1 MISVQN
7 LLQPLNGNKNCLF
20 LLFLGLLFSC
30 AARKNSIVTSTQKNR
45 PTGTGYTTGNL
56 KRDSGILSAKR
67 QNPESFSTISLMLP
81 FKLAGI
87 NAENRSELEKSY
99 LPLDFYQGFRLAI
112 DSLAASGNKIRLN
125 ILDSQDDSSRISSL
139 IALGQLDHSNLVV
152 GPVFPDEIE
161 KVKSFAVRNHTFFVS
176 PLSPHKLS
184 EFNNPYLIQVSSPL
198 EAYARQT
205 ALFINEHYPGAH
217 IIILRCTESDDRFI
231 KPLSEALL
239 AVPEIIK
246 AVNNQKMV
254 FLKSKLEPGKQHIL
268 IVPSLDKSFWSNLM
282 VYLTEQALD
291 VPLVVFAHPNFER
304 LQFTNYDLM
313 QQIGLRFA
321 SNYLLNRSEQNVQGF
336 IRAYKNRY
344 VANPS
349 RYAVIGFDIGTY
361 FGRLARNKPGI
372 EDALNESDFKGLHAE
387 FKFKKVPGQ
396 GYENSSIMIL
406 KYSQGQL
413 LEDK

>member
-1 MISVQN
+1 MILVQN
-7 LLQPLNGNKNCLF
+7 LLQPLNGSKKSLF
-20 LLFLGLLFSC
+20 FLFLGLLCSC
-30 AARKNSIVTSTQKNR
+30 AARKNNTVSSTQNVQPTR
-45 PTGTGYTTGNL
+45 PGYTTGSL
-56 KRDSGILSAKR
+56 KKDSGILSSKR
-67 QNPESFSTISLMLP
+67 QDPESFSTISLLLP
-81 FKLAGI
+81 FKLSAI
-87 NAENRSELEKSY
+87 NVENRAELEKSY

-112 DSLAASGNKIRLN
+112 DSLAATGSKIRLN
-125 ILDSQDDSSRISSL
+125 VLDSQDDSSRISSL
-139 IALGQLDHSNLVV
+139 IALGQLDHSSLVV
-152 GPVFPDEIE
+152 GPIFPGEIE
-161 KVKSFAVRNHTFFVS
+161 KVKSFAARNHTFFVS

-205 ALFINEHYPGAH
+205 AIFINEHYPGAH
-217 IIILRCTESDDRFI
+217 IVILRFTESDEKFI
-231 KPLSEALL
+231 KPLTEVLVA
-239 AVPEIIK
+239 APEIIK
-246 AVNNQKMV
+246 AINNQKMV

-282 VYLTEQALD
+282 LYLTGQNLD
-291 VPLVVFAHPNFER
+291 IPLVIFGHPNFER

-321 SNYLLNRSEQNVQGF
+321 SNYLLDRSEQNVQGF

-344 VANPS
+344 FANPS

-361 FGRLARNKPGI
+361 FGRLAKNKSTI
-372 EDALNESDFKGLHAE
+372 EEALKESDFKGLHTE

-396 GYENSSIMIL
+396 GYENNSIMIL
-406 KYSQGQL
+406 KYNQGQL

>member
-1 MISVQN
+1 MILAQN
-7 LLQPLNGNKNCLF
+7 LLQPLNGNKKTLF
-20 LLFLGLLFSC
+20 FLFLGLLCSC
-30 AARKNSIVTSTQKNR
+30 AARKNSVISSTQHVLLNK
-45 PTGTGYTTGNL
+45 PGYATGIL
-56 KRDSGILSAKR
+56 KKDSGTLSSKR
-67 QNPESFSTISLMLP
+67 QDHESFSTISLMLP
-81 FKLAGI
+81 FKLLSI
-87 NAENRSELEKSY
+87 NVENRAEIEKSY

-112 DSLAASGNKIRLN
+112 DSLAATGNKIRLN
-125 ILDSQDDSSRISSL
+125 VLDSQDDSSRISSM
-139 IALGQLDHSNLVV
+139 IASGKLDHSSLVV

-161 KVKSFAVRNHTFFVS
+161 KVKAFAVTNHTFFVS

-184 EFNNPYLIQVSSPL
+184 EFNNPYLILVSSPI

-205 ALFINEHYPGAH
+205 ALFINEHYPSAH

-231 KPLSEALL
+231 KPLTEVLVT
-239 AVPEIIK
+239 VPELIRV
-246 AVNNQKMV
+246 VNSQKMV
-254 FLKSKLEPGKQHIL
+254 FLKSKLEVGKQNIL

-282 VYLTEQALD
+282 LYLAGQTVD
-291 VPLVVFAHPNFER
+291 IPLVVFAHPNFER

-344 VANPS
+344 FVGPS

-361 FGRLARNKPGI
+361 FGGLAKNKSNI
-372 EDALNESDFKGLHAE
+372 EEALNESDFKGLHNE

-406 KYSQGQL
+406 KYNQGQL